1 MERPLAVV
9 IRHGETTW
17 SATGRHTGRTDI
29 PLTARGEAQAVQL
42 RERLAGRHF
51 DLVLCSPLMRARGT
65 AELAGLTPL
74 ELEPDLVEWDYGDF
88 EGLTTDEIRQE
99 IPGWTIWNGPWVGG
113 ETIDE
118 VAARA
123 DRVVARVRRLPD
135 GAVAALVGHGHILRV
150 LGARWIEAPPSMGR
164 ALALETGTISELGWE
179 HEPPVVRRWNA

>member
-9 IRHGETTW
+9 IRHGETAW
-17 SATGRHTGRTDI
+17 SATGRHTGRSDI
-29 PLTARGEAQAVQL
+29 PLTVTGEAQA
-42 RERLAGRHF
+42 ERLRARVAGRQF
-51 DLVLCSPLMRARGT
+51 DLVLCSPLIRAQRT
-65 AELAGLTPL
+65 AELAGLTPF

-88 EGLTTDEIRQE
+88 EGLTTDEIRAD

-118 VAARA
+118 VAERA
-123 DRVVARVRRLPD
+123 DRVIARVRGLAD

-150 LGARWIEAPPSMGR
+150 LAGRWIEGPPSMGR
-164 ALALETGTISELGWE
+164 SLALETGTISELGWE